1 LIGEETKRPMNFT
14 VVRTS
19 QEAASELMDKEKEM
33 LMQYVMASITAR
45 MSPEEAQQF

>member
-1 LIGEETKRPMNFT
+1 MNFR

-19 QEAASELMDKEKEM
+19 QEAASELMDKEKEL
-33 LMQYVMASITAR
+33 LMQYIMAAITSK